1 MPGTRKR
8 LGPTA
13 LTSTLTTNV
22 YNQSSA
28 LIYDE
33 ITHVEVVNKTGSAH
47 NFTLY
52 IGATGANAAGT
63 EWFVAKNVPANDS
76 FHWYGRKKITSSD
89 FIVGGADANTSLVI
103 QMESEQFV
111 V

>member
-1 MPGTRKR
+1 MAGTPKR

-13 LTSTLTTNV
+13 LTTTLTTNV

-28 LIYDE
+28 LIYDVL
-33 ITHVEVVNKTGSAH
+33 THIAVANKTGSAH

-52 IGATGANAAGT
+52 LGATGANAAGT
-63 EWFVAKNVPANDS
+63 ELFVSKNVPANDV
-76 FHWYGRKKITSSD
+76 FHWYGRLKMASTD
-89 FIVGGADANTSLVI
+89 FLVGGADANTSLVI
-103 QMESEQFV
+103 TIDSEQFV

>member
-1 MPGTRKR
+1 MAGTVKR

-22 YNQSSA
+22 YNNSSA
-28 LIYDE
+28 LIYDV
-33 ITHVEVVNKTGSAH
+33 ITRVEVTNKTSAAH

-63 EWFVAKNVPANDS
+63 EWFVNQVVPANTTVS
-76 FHWYGRKKITSSD
+76 YYMNKKLTSTD
-89 FIVGGADANTSLVI
+89 FVVGGADANTSLVI
-103 QMESEQFV
+103 SFDSQQYV